1 MVDCNGDGSA
11 VSEASQQT
19 DSLLALLAV
28 SGRSQ
33 SVFIRTV
40 VKSRAGEGD
49 GRRGWREGREG
60 MEGRREGEGE
70 GRR

>member
-33 SVFIRTV
+33 SVFTRTV
-40 VKSRAGEGD
+40 VNSRAGEGD

-60 MEGRREGEGE
+60 MEGRREGEGD